1 MLPKRRA
8 TSPGRHFL
16 LFLVLAAS
24 CTGCLWG
31 AVREI
36 SLGGFELLVQ
46 RGSQS
51 PEPLLISR
59 DGSGCETLGQ
69 PLADVCFLVPPL
81 DPNVI
86 GGAAQGRLNDIDTP
100 SLTAL
105 IWRARI
111 DGDITVCQRGGL
123 IGQRRTRC
131 EQAAQDPEYSVTQG
145 VTTIR
150 VPLAQ

>member
-1 MLPKRRA
+1 MASAFPRFR
-8 TSPGRHFL
+8 L
-16 LFLVLAAS
+16 LLCVVLAGA

-36 SLGGFELLVQ
+36 PLAGFELVVQ
-46 RGSQS
+46 HDSQS
-51 PEPLLISR
+51 PEALLISR
-59 DGSGCETLGQ
+59 YGSGCETLGQ

-123 IGQRRTRC
+123 TGERRTRC
-131 EQAAQDPEYSVTQG
+131 EQAAQDPNYAVTEG
-145 VTTIR
+145 DTTVK
-150 VPLAQ
+150 VPFAQ